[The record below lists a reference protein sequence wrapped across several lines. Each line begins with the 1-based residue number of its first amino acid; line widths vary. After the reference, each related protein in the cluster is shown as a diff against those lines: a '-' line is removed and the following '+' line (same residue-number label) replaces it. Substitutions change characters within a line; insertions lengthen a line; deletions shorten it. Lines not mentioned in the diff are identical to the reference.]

1 MKRMTHYSKLA
12 DAFRYPSADYL
23 PRVRRCQTE
32 LERTYPEASEE
43 FGKFVSYANDVTHQ
57 QRQELFI
64 KTFEVQALCYLDLG
78 FVIFGEDYK
87 RGMFLVH
94 MKREHERVSNDF
106 GTELPDHLSNVL
118 VLIEK
123 TTDEEFRNDL
133 VAGIAIP
140 AIHKML
146 EGFESNRIKDRM
158 ARLKKRHDAIL
169 QESLNYG
176 NVYQYALK
184 ALLMVLERD
193 FARAEFDVQESKARF
208 IPIFP
213 DMGDGSTAYTSCSSP
228 SESHGG

>member
-1 MKRMTHYSKLA
+1 MERMTHYSKLA
-12 DAFRYPSADYL
+12 DVFRYPAADYL
-23 PRVRRCQTE
+23 QRVRRCRTE
-32 LERTYPEASEE
+32 LETAYPEASEE
-43 FGKFVSYANDVTHQ
+43 FGKFVSYAIDVTHQ
-57 QRQELFI
+57 QREELFV

-94 MKREHERVSNDF
+94 MKREHERVGNEY
-106 GTELPDHLSNVL
+106 GTELPDHLANVL

-140 AIHKML
+140 AIRKML
-146 EGFESNRIKDRM
+146 EGFESNRVKDRM
-158 ARLKKRHDAIL
+158 ARLKQRHDAVL

-193 FARAEFDVQESKARF
+193 FAHAEFDVQETKARC

-213 DMGDGSTAYTSCSSP
+213 DMSDRSTAYTACSSP
-228 SESHGG
+228 SESHGD

>member
-1 MKRMTHYSKLA
+1 METMDHYSTLA
-12 DAFRYPSADYL
+12 EVFCYPSADYL
-23 PRVRRCQTE
+23 QRVRRCQTE
-32 LERTYPEASEE
+32 LEKAYPEAAEE
-43 FGKFVSYANDVTHQ
+43 FEKFASYAMDATHQ
-57 QRQELFI
+57 QREELFV

-78 FVIFGEDYK
+78 FVMFGEDHK

-94 MKREHERVSNDF
+94 MKREHERVGNEY
-106 GTELPDHLSNVL
+106 GTELPDHLANVL

-140 AIHKML
+140 ALRKML
-146 EGFESNRIKDRM
+146 EGFDNSRIKERV
-158 ARLKKRHDAIL
+158 ARLKKQHDAVL

-184 ALLMVLERD
+184 ALLMVLEQD
-193 FARAEFDVQESKARF
+193 FAQAEIDVQETKERF

-213 DMGDGSTAYTSCSSP
+213 DMGNRSAAYNSCSLP
-228 SESHGG
+228 SESDGG